1 MHCIKS
7 EQRFRDILSDNSK
20 IMKRLFSVSLQ
31 LLILAG
37 CSFGGPLREDVGAK
51 NFRLGK
57 LSSSWQA
64 LPEKLGADAAFENPR
79 SGAVIAVESL
89 CQRYEDERLSSLTK
103 QLISPF
109 SHVENLSQES
119 GMLDGRESLKTSF
132 RGRLDGVAVES
143 RTIVFRKNRCFFD
156 FLLHSKDK
164 ISADDEA
171 DFKRFVEAFHY
182 AGE

>member
-1 MHCIKS
+1 
-7 EQRFRDILSDNSK
+7 
-20 IMKRLFSVSLQ
+20 MKRVFSVSLQ

-57 LSSSWQA
+57 LDSSWRA
-64 LPEKLGADAAFENPR
+64 LPERLGTDAAFENPR

-89 CQRYEDERLSSLTK
+89 CQRYEDERLSTLTK

-109 SHVENLSQES
+109 SQVEIIKQET
-119 GMLDGRESLKTSF
+119 GMLDGRESLHTSF
-132 RGRLDGVAVES
+132 RGRLDGVPIES
-143 RTIVFRKNRCFFD
+143 RTVVFRKNRCFFD

-164 ISADDEA
+164 ISANDEA